1 MRLSECST
9 WDDLIKFTQTDG
21 PYYTYMSIVNVS
33 RLDKEHVVFHV
44 RQQEDGSLD
53 LDSHMIGIFGII
65 VGSEGR
71 DLYNDKDELVADI
84 RAGRYSGK
92 PNKQE
97 DEDEN

>member
-9 WDDLIKFTQTDG
+9 WDALIKFTQTDG

-53 LDSHMIGIFGII
+53 LDFHMIGIFGII

-92 PNKQE
+92 PEQE